1 MAEEGSTLKLIMEK
15 GPREGET
22 LEFPPGSTFQIG
34 RGRGRVLRN
43 GKLPINDDGI
53 STSHL
58 SIESTESGEWLV
70 TDIGSSNGTVLNCS
84 DLTPKIPSHLGNGD
98 VIKIGEYTS
107 IKVTIEAADHGG
119 GRASRLRRNP
129 RRGGGS
135 KANLA
140 SIGEDSE
147 VGLGFGGELGK
158 PVENPRRR
166 GRPMKEKVVEI
177 DPRESLCNVYDVGEY
192 DNVGPSGTK
201 QGRQLST
208 RITRSSKKKE
218 NSNPEV
224 KILDQAADKKT
235 RGGRSRKKILQD
247 EPLESVKNEILDEKE
262 ENEREKVG
270 KDSKNKENSSVGG
283 NGCQEVEISGQIV
296 GKMTE
301 EEGTRR
307 KRNLQGE
314 PLESVENEVLDEK
327 GDEECERV
335 EESLLNEQSEAAR
348 GEVGEAGGLDLEKMT
363 LDEWFDYLEV
373 YLPKHIRDETEEMIL
388 QMNQMAQRVQQ
399 FILEQK
405 TAKEKGKLPL
415 S

>member
-1 MAEEGSTLKLIMEK
+1 MAEEGSTLKLIIEK

-22 LEFPPGSTFQIG
+22 LEFPPGSTIQIG
-34 RGRGRVLRN
+34 RGRGRVVRN

-53 STSHL
+53 STKHL
-58 SIESTESGEWLV
+58 SIESTESGEWFV
-70 TDIGSSNGTVLNCS
+70 TDVGSSNGTVLNGS
-84 DLTPKIPSHLGNGD
+84 HLAPKTPSHLRNGD

-107 IKVTIEAADHGG
+107 IKVVIVAVDLGG
-119 GRASRLRRNP
+119 GASRLRRNP

-147 VGLGFGGELGK
+147 LGLGFGGELGK

-166 GRPMKEKVVEI
+166 GRLRKENVE
-177 DPRESLCNVYDVGEY
+177 PQESLCQVNDVGEY
-192 DNVGPSGTK
+192 DTVGPSETK
-201 QGRQLST
+201 QGRELRT
-208 RITRSSKKKE
+208 RITRSSKKKD
-218 NSNPEV
+218 NSNLEAETS
-224 KILDQAADKKT
+224 DQVDKMT
-235 RGGRSRKKILQD
+235 RGGRSRKKVLQN

-262 ENEREKVG
+262 EKEYEKVE
-270 KDSKNKENSSVGG
+270 KNSENKENSSVGG
-283 NGCQEVEISGQIV
+283 NGCQVVEISSQIV

-301 EEGTRR
+301 EGRRR
-307 KRNLQGE
+307 KKNLLGE
-314 PLESVENEVLDEK
+314 PLESVENMVVDEK

-335 EESLLNEQSEAAR
+335 EESLLKEQSEAVR
-348 GEVGEAGGLDLEKMT
+348 GEVGEGGELDLEKMT

-373 YLPKHIRDETEEMIL
+373 YLPKQIHDETEEMIL

-405 TAKEKGKLPL
+405 SEKEKGKLPL